1 MEPSLASRRV
11 VVLGGGV
18 AGVEAALALTD
29 VTDGAA
35 EVVLVAPEPYVELD
49 ALAAARGFGV
59 ISTQALSL
67 PQLAAARGFRYVADR
82 ALEVDVA
89 GRTVVLESGS
99 VEPFESLL
107 VAVGAQR
114 VPVLEQVT
122 TYMGTE
128 SHDELR
134 ALRAQISTADVS
146 SVAVVVPPG
155 VTWPL
160 PGYEL
165 AFLLARE
172 ARLAGTDLVV
182 TLVTSEPDPLGIFGP
197 NGSAITRELLGAA
210 GIEIR
215 VSSSV
220 EIVEGGIVLVPQ
232 RHRIDVDRVVALP
245 HATSIPIA
253 GIPVDHDGFIPV
265 DGHGRVPDCPG
276 VYAAGD
282 CVSFPIKQGGL
293 AALQA
298 DVVAAHIASDMG
310 AEIATPTFRPVIRGK
325 LITGDAE
332 WYLRNP
338 IAGGAGSADVDDQPL
353 WMPSAKIWGRY
364 LPHELENQPGD
375 AGQS

>member
-1 MEPSLASRRV
+1 MATPLTSRRV

-18 AGVEAALALTD
+18 AGVEASLALTD

-35 EVVLVAPEPYVELD
+35 EVVLVAPQPYVELD

-59 ISTQALSL
+59 VSTQALSL
-67 PQLAAARGFRYVADR
+67 QQLAAARGFRYVRDR
-82 ALEVDVA
+82 AREVDVA
-89 GRTVVLESGS
+89 GRTVALESGPP
-99 VEPFESLL
+99 EPYESLL

-114 VPVLEQVT
+114 VPVFEQGT

-128 SHDELR
+128 SHDDLR
-134 ALRAQISTADVS
+134 ALREQITTGAVS

-172 ARLAGTDLVV
+172 ARLAGTELTVAI
-182 TLVTSEPDPLGIFGP
+182 VTSEPDPLGIFGP
-197 NGSAITRELLGAA
+197 NGSAITRELLGSA
-210 GIEIR
+210 GIDIR

-220 EIVEGGIVLVPQ
+220 EIVDGGIVLLPHA
-232 RHRIDVDRVVALP
+232 HRIEADRVVSLP
-245 HATSIPIA
+245 RATSIPIA
-253 GIPVDHDGFIPV
+253 GLPADQDGFIVV
-265 DGHGRVPDCPG
+265 DGHGRVPGCPG

-282 CVSFPIKQGGL
+282 CVAFPIKQGGL

-364 LPHELENQPGD
+364 LPRELEGRL
-375 AGQS
+375 